1 MLNVAFCEVDPV
13 RNAYLGAMLRDY
25 ANRVPMHIHAFQHPA
40 AFIAYIDRYGDEL
53 DILLTNIVMGEFNGI
68 QLMRIVQERLP
79 EIEILFVSQYKEL
92 VFDAYAV
99 RHAAFIPAPIEAQ
112 YFYQGM
118 DRAVKNLERR
128 HKAYLTLSSRGIIS
142 RIDLDDILYM
152 ESNLKQLCVHTRRG
166 AQEFPRQLESVKPL
180 LDHRFVQ
187 CHKSF
192 IVNMDHVADLDIAA
206 MCMNLSTGG
215 AVPVSSRKLKETRD
229 AFLNYS
235 AESPHNEE

>member
-1 MLNVAFCEVDPV
+1 MF
-13 RNAYLGAMLRDY
+13 
-25 ANRVPMHIHAFQHPA
+25 
-40 AFIAYIDRYGDEL
+40 L
-53 DILLTNIVMGEFNGI
+53 DICAEPYFLHINDLLVFTSFFLLLLLLITELTVVHNTTYRRGCLWGD
-68 QLMRIVQERLP
+68 LY
-79 EIEILFVSQYKEL
+79 EIEILFVSQYKEM

-118 DRAVKNLERR
+118 ERAVKNLERR

-215 AVPVSSRKLKETRD
+215 VVPVSSRKLKETRD

-235 AESPHNEE
+235 TESADDE